1 MHLLFVMFTFMH
13 ILYFRCLTY
22 PKYTIKL
29 NLSNLVMYPLQDF
42 AIKLYIYLQHG
53 TLTAV

>member
-1 MHLLFVMFTFMH
+1 MHLLFVMFTVMQM
-13 ILYFRCLTY
+13 LYFRCLTY

-29 NLSNLVMYPLQDF
+29 NLSNLVMYPLQAF
-42 AIKLYIYLQHG
+42 AIKTYIYLQHG